1 MTIFAGKKPIN
12 MRIAIVLFIT
22 GLLLSCGTPKQSVE
36 TTAAA
41 APEKTTDIQMDSL
54 SYSVGILVAQ
64 NLKSQGF
71 DNLDAP
77 SLAQGIADVLSGAE
91 TRLDVNQANAVV
103 QGYMMEK
110 SQSAG
115 KENLE
120 KGRKFLEENGKRE
133 GVVTLPSGLQYEVIN
148 AGNGPSPKAT
158 DKVTVHYHGTLIDG
172 TVFDSSVERGQPATF
187 PVNGVIKGWVE
198 ALQLMKVGDKWKLFI
213 PSELAYGSRG
223 AGGDIGP
230 NEVLI
235 FEVELLSIN

>member
-71 DNLDAP
+71 DKLDAP

>member
-1 MTIFAGKKPIN
+1 

-22 GLLLSCGTPKQSVE
+22 GLLWSCGTPRQGAE
-36 TTAAA
+36 TTSA
-41 APEKTTDIQMDSL
+41 ETQMQETQKTETQMDSL

-64 NLKSQGF
+64 NLKSQGLGE
-71 DNLDAP
+71 LDAT
-77 SLAQGIADVLSGAE
+77 SLAQGISDVLGGGQ
-91 TRLDVNQANAVV
+91 TQVDVNQANAIV
-103 QGYMMEK
+103 QGYMMQK
-110 SQSAG
+110 SQEAG

-120 KGRKFLEENGKRE
+120 AGRKFLEENGRRE
-133 GVVTLPSGLQYEVIN
+133 GVTTLPSGLQYEVLR

-172 TVFDSSVERGQPATF
+172 TVFDSSVERGQPASF

-230 NEVLI
+230 NEALI
-235 FEVELLSIN
+235 FEVELISID

>member
-1 MTIFAGKKPIN
+1 

-36 TTAAA
+36 TTAAS

-71 DNLDAP
+71 DKLDAP
-77 SLAQGIADVLSGAE
+77 SLAQGIADVLSGAQ
-91 TRLDVNQANAVV
+91 TRLDANQANAVV
-103 QGYMMEK
+103 QNYMMEK

-133 GVVTLPSGLQYEVIN
+133 GVVTLPSGLQYEVMK
-148 AGNGPSPKAT
+148 AGDGPSPKAT

>member
-1 MTIFAGKKPIN
+1 MTIFAGKKSIN

-22 GLLLSCGTPKQSVE
+22 GLLLSCGTPKKSVE

-71 DNLDAP
+71 DKLDAP

-110 SQSAG
+110 SQAAG

-133 GVVTLPSGLQYEVIN
+133 GVVTTASGLQYEVIN
-148 AGNGPSPKAT
+148 SGNGSSPKAT

-235 FEVELLSIN
+235 FEVELLSID